1 MQKRKNPTG
10 EKVEIT
16 KYIGK
21 MRYCVVKAYKRDT
34 VSNWKNF
41 VENESKKLK
50 ESREWVYDTFRG
62 LTLLQLIEPKR
73 TEKENI

>member
-34 VSNWKNF
+34 VSN
-41 VENESKKLK
+41 
-50 ESREWVYDTFRG
+50 
-62 LTLLQLIEPKR
+62 
-73 TEKENI
+73 